1 LKVEKQGEKNK
12 PGHGDTLLRNGHIKS
27 VKKYGTHRVI
37 YRSMH
42 REVTYRLIDYGN
54 SMTQVGDVG
63 DHIAND
69 GGTEQMT
76 EKEVGESVGAITI
89 TGNN

>member
-1 LKVEKQGEKNK
+1 MGQKNRPNSWTRRYMYNTQK
-12 PGHGDTLLRNGHIKS
+12 WKHEESEGKRYMQGDTRA
-27 VKKYGTHRVI
+27 T
-37 YRSMH
+37 H

-69 GGTEQMT
+69 GGTEQRT
-76 EKEVGESVGAITI
+76 EKEVG
-89 TGNN
+89 